1 MKTKQIKNFK
11 MNDVTYKMRR
21 SVIEILY
28 TAKSKGIIL
37 PRINVRIGES
47 THNYPNVL
55 GVGGNLNI
63 WITKTA
69 IDRSSDYLL
78 HVVLHELCHAIF
90 NLPHNES
97 CPLMASVLDKP
108 CTNAQ
113 AWKIFEGYY
122 YEDVRTVREIHYHA
136 SKCAMAS

>member
-47 THNYPNVL
+47 THNYPQFL
-55 GVGGNLNI
+55 GVGGKKREALDN
-63 WITKTA
+63 A
-69 IDRSSDYLL
+69 I
-78 HVVLHELCHAIF
+78 CQ
-90 NLPHNES
+90 
-97 CPLMASVLDKP
+97 
-108 CTNAQ
+108 CTL
-113 AWKIFEGYY
+113 
-122 YEDVRTVREIHYHA
+122 
-136 SKCAMAS
+136 

>member
-122 YEDVRTVREIHYHA
+122 YEDVRTVRQIHYHA

>member
-1 MKTKQIKNFK
+1 MKTKKIKNFK

-122 YEDVRTVREIHYHA
+122 YKDVRGATQ
-136 SKCAMAS
+136 CAMAS

>member
-11 MNDVTYKMRR
+11 MNDITYKMRR

-47 THNYPNVL
+47 THDYPNVL
-55 GVGGNLNI
+55 GVGGNHNI
-63 WITKTA
+63 WITKKA
-69 IDRSSDYLL
+69 IDRSSNYLL

-108 CTNAQ
+108 CTNSQ
-113 AWKIFEGYY
+113 AWKIFEHYY
-122 YEDVRTVREIHYHA
+122 WEYSRTVDQINYNA
-136 SKCAMAS
+136 TQCAMAS

>member
-11 MNDVTYKMRR
+11 MNDNTYKMRR

-47 THNYPNVL
+47 THDYPNVL
-55 GVGGNLNI
+55 GVGGSHNI
-63 WITKTA
+63 WITKKA
-69 IDRSSDYLL
+69 IDRSSNYLL

-108 CTNAQ
+108 CTNSQ

>member
-108 CTNAQ
+108 CTNSQ

>member
-1 MKTKQIKNFK
+1 MKTKKIKNFK

-55 GVGGNLNI
+55 GVGGNHNI
-63 WITKTA
+63 WITKKA
-69 IDRSSDYLL
+69 IDRSSNYLL

>member
-122 YEDVRTVREIHYHA
+122 YENVRTVREIHYHA